1 MAVPNGSGGF
11 GRPADGRCP
20 LSELAGLPCH
30 ADPRDIRD
38 TFEQALEEWE
48 IALPALR
55 RLATR
60 FTAGE
65 VDLAGL
71 ASDEWSEL
79 EVESVEEQAFVALL
93 PPAPWPHIPLS
104 GRDSDEWGPKRFRR
118 SGRGRDRG
126 GPLEQEHLAEEF
138 ESGAPVELPL
148 DLLDAIDCTLDAA
161 GTPVGSEPG
170 GYGVEVPEQVKCE
183 TGEAG

>member
-1 MAVPNGSGGF
+1 MA
-11 GRPADGRCP
+11 AID
-20 LSELAGLPCH
+20 
-30 ADPRDIRD
+30 D
-38 TFEQALEEWE
+38 TSEQALEEWG

-93 PPAPWPHIPLS
+93 PPCACCIELTLGLDKEAWEAQLKPAVCALASHPTV
-104 GRDSDEWGPKRFRR
+104 GPRF
-118 SGRGRDRG
+118 
-126 GPLEQEHLAEEF
+126 
-138 ESGAPVELPL
+138 
-148 DLLDAIDCTLDAA
+148 
-161 GTPVGSEPG
+161 
-170 GYGVEVPEQVKCE
+170 
-183 TGEAG
+183 